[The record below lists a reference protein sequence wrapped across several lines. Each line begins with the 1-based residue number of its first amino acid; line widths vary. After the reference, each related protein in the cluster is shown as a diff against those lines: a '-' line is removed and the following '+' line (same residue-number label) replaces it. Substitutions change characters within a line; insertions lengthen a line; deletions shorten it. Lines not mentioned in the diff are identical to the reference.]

1 MRRNTAKGLD
11 LILLGREFCE
21 WQAFLLCFCKYVLLV
36 RMPVDTEHLKQRVRG
51 ILEAKSELARL
62 TSKSFSRLSLEEKY
76 AIRYQIIVL
85 AEALGSICVQVA
97 TEDFKLEP
105 QSFSECFKLLE
116 ERQVHDCAK
125 DLTAITRLR
134 NLLTHHY
141 WTIDDKRIFESIR
154 NNFGSVDEF
163 IRKVKQRYAII
174 L

>member
-1 MRRNTAKGLD
+1 MFREGQV
-11 LILLGREFCE
+11 LLSHVDE
-21 WQAFLLCFCKYVLLV
+21 YVLLV
-36 RMPVDTEHLKQRVRG
+36 RMPVNTQHLEQRIGEV
-51 ILEAKSELARL
+51 LEAKSELVRL
-62 TSKSFSRLSLEEKY
+62 ISKPFSKLSLEEKY

-105 QSFSECFKLLE
+105 KSYSECFKLLE
-116 ERQVHDCAK
+116 ERRVHECAK

-141 WTIDDKRIFESIR
+141 WTIDDRQVYESIR
-154 NNFGSVDEF
+154 DDFRSVDEF
-163 IRKVKQRYAII
+163 TKKVKQRYAIV